1 MTIIRT
7 SWIAALAVAA
17 PMVAV
22 AACSSSHPAGTS
34 NRALGPPIL
43 LGMAVQENS
52 PAGSMAE
59 MRIAAQAAVDYV
71 NNELGGIHG
80 RPLELA
86 TCATMATA
94 ESNIACAHQLVDRR
108 PIAILGGGDFLGA
121 AALSVY
127 QQAGLPIIGGAAFSE
142 PELSYPNAVR
152 FQGFSVA
159 ALPSAAAYIVDNL
172 HAHRVA
178 IVYTDSPVAR
188 ADVPRFVRHVLVGKG
203 LANSDVSVA
212 SGTLGSADWASVMTA
227 AAATHPDVMFA
238 LTQGNT
244 CIPILQAR
252 AQLAPTTKL
261 VALDNCLD
269 PRLLHQEGTTAD
281 GVVAMGLFVSPTST
295 SDPDVKTFLSKFAQ
309 YGGSQAPINALSQE
323 GFSEVMNLWD
333 VLHQAP
339 ASALT
344 TTGILAP
351 FKDGR
356 AHHNFMGH
364 DYTCDGHQVPK
375 FPAVCDAHARVFTVH
390 GSAINDD
397 PSWVN
402 GSGLIA

>member
-1 MTIIRT
+1 
-7 SWIAALAVAA
+7 
-17 PMVAV
+17 MVAF
-22 AACSSSHPAGTS
+22 AACSSSGHPAATS
-34 NRALGPPIL
+34 NKPQGPPIL

-80 RPLELA
+80 RPIELA
-86 TCATMATA
+86 TCATMVTV
-94 ESNIACAHQLVDRR
+94 ESNIACAHQLVDRK

-121 AALSVY
+121 SALSVY
-127 QQAGLPIIGGAAFSE
+127 QEAGLPIIGGAAFSE

-159 ALPSAAAYIVDNL
+159 ALPSAATYMADTL

-203 LANSDVSVA
+203 LANRDISVA
-212 SGTLGSADWASVMTA
+212 SGTQETVDWDSVMTA

-238 LTQGNT
+238 LTQSNT
-244 CIPILQAR
+244 CLPILQAH
-252 AQLAPTTKL
+252 AQIAPTSKL
-261 VALDNCLD
+261 VVLDNCLD

-295 SDPDVKTFLSKFAQ
+295 SDPDVRTFLSKLDR
-309 YGGSQAPINALSQE
+309 YGGGQAPIDALSQE

-333 VLHQAP
+333 VLHRAS

-344 TTGILAP
+344 MTGILAP
-351 FKDGR
+351 FKDGK

-364 DYTCDGHQVPK
+364 EYTCDGNQVPK
-375 FPAVCDAHARVFTVH
+375 FPAVCDAHARLFTVH
-390 GSAINDD
+390 GSTIIDD
-397 PSWVN
+397 PTWVN